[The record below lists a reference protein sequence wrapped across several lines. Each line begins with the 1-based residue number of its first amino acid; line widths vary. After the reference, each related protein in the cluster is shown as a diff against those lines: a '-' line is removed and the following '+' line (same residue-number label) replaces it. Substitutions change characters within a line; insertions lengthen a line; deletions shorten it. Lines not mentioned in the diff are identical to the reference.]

1 MNLQLS
7 LKKQWFELTRD
18 GIKTEDYRSLTPYW
32 VKRLT
37 RCETDPIIAA
47 NELNQGVEYFK
58 AERDIRAFLP
68 AHAFPKKFDK
78 TILTLGYPSKND
90 TSRIIQFEHLGI
102 EISTGREEWGAEP
115 GKLYFV
121 IKHGKRL

>member
-7 LKKQWFELTRD
+7 LKKQWFEMTRD

-32 VKRLT
+32 YNKLCLYDGKKRS
-37 RCETDPIIAA
+37 
-47 NELNQGVEYFK
+47 
-58 AERDIRAFLP
+58 
-68 AHAFPKKFDK
+68 KKFWEHFSINNMDRTKVIANKDFK
-78 TILTLGYPSKND
+78 TTTLTLGYPSKTD

-102 EISTGREEWGAEP
+102 EINYGKSEWGAEP

>member
-7 LKKQWFELTRD
+7 LKKQWFEMTRD
-18 GIKTEDYRSLTPYW
+18 GIKTEDYRELNEYW
-32 VKRLT
+32 AKRLIFRYDKVKDCYKIT
-37 RCETDPIIAA
+37 
-47 NELNQGVEYFK
+47 NEEMLHIVLTFSRKTFGFQPFGFK
-58 AERDIRAFLP
+58 P
-68 AHAFPKKFDK
+68 FDK
-78 TILTLGYPSKND
+78 TILTLGYPSKTD